1 MKQHFRKKKIVHKYT
16 KAILII
22 CLLLVVSGVA
32 SFFFYSSAPWLS
44 SFLTSTSAGCLTGIV
59 FFILA
64 NMRTNEI
71 SNMQKEC
78 QYLTELR
85 EQLTLVQTVCF
96 HLLEENVDENISTQ
110 TIKEVVEKSK
120 KCVTKIATL
129 CFNCPVFTKLIG
141 DFPDNYLEEFEYFK
155 NAIHYLNTLN
165 ESEIDQQ
172 SFNENI
178 SCIISFCLKTDE
190 MLWEPLIEI
199 MIDISSLERSK
210 L

>member
-22 CLLLVVSGVA
+22 CFLLIVSGVA

-85 EQLTLVQTVCF
+85 EELKLIQTTCIR
-96 HLLEENVDENISTQ
+96 LLEENIHGNISTQ
-110 TIKEVVEKSK
+110 TIKVVVEKSE
-120 KCVTKIATL
+120 KCETSIVTL
-129 CFNCPVFTKLIG
+129 CFECLVFTKLIG
-141 DFPDNYLEEFEYFK
+141 DFPDNYLEEFKCFK

-165 ESEIDQQ
+165 ESVTDQQ

-178 SCIISFCLKTDE
+178 SCINSFCAKTDE
-190 MLWEPLIEI
+190 LLWEPLLKI